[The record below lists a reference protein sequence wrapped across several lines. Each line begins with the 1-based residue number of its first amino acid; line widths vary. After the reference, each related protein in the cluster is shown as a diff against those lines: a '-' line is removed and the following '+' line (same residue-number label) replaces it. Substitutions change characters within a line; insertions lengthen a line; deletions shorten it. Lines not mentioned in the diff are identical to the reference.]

1 MTLDRA
7 PTSPKLASTTIDVI
21 TVLFGGLV
29 TALPRTVLLAL
40 PLACGIASAAIAD
53 PAMDAAMKELVP
65 TGTLRVAIAVAPAPS
80 ALYAIKD
87 GTTGK
92 YRGVTVDL
100 GAAMAKKLGV
110 PVEFL
115 PHLASGEIQ
124 NSAASGRWDVTFMP
138 VDEERKKFVDFGNA
152 YHLLQST
159 YLVAPGSKLAKVED
173 ANEPTVR
180 IGGVANTA
188 TFRAAQRTAPKATFV
203 TVPGVDAAVAAMKAG
218 EIDCIA
224 LSRESLS
231 GLTAKIPGSHILE
244 GGFLNS
250 STAVAVPKGKP
261 EALAYVSQFVEEAK
275 ATGLVRKAFDAV
287 DLKNSQVAP
296 AGMKP

>member
-1 MTLDRA
+1 
-7 PTSPKLASTTIDVI
+7 
-21 TVLFGGLV
+21 
-29 TALPRTVLLAL
+29 
-40 PLACGIASAAIAD
+40 
-53 PAMDAAMKELVP
+53 MDAVMKELVP

-80 ALYAIKD
+80 ALYAVKD
-87 GTTGK
+87 ATTGK
-92 YRGVTVDL
+92 FRGVSVDL
-100 GAAMAKKLGV
+100 GSALAQKLGV

-124 NSAASGRWDVTFMP
+124 NSAASGKWDVTFMP

-159 YLVAPGSKLAKVED
+159 YLVAPGSKLMKVED
-173 ANEPTVR
+173 ANEPAVR
-180 IGGVANTA
+180 VGGVANTA

-203 TVPGVDAAVAAMKAG
+203 TVAGVDAAVAAMKAG

-231 GLTAKIPGSHILE
+231 GLAAKIPGSRVLD

-250 STAVAVPKGKP
+250 STAVAVPKDKP
-261 EALAYVSQFVEEAK
+261 AALAYVSQFVEDAK
-275 ATGLVRKAFDAV
+275 ASGLVRKAFDAMN
-287 DLKNSQVAP
+287 LKNSQVAP

>member
-1 MTLDRA
+1 
-7 PTSPKLASTTIDVI
+7 
-21 TVLFGGLV
+21 V
-29 TALPRTVLLAL
+29 TAHPRTVLLAL
-40 PLACGIASAAIAD
+40 LLACSATSAGSAD
-53 PAMDAAMKELVP
+53 PAMDAVMKELVP

-80 ALYAIKD
+80 ALYTIKD
-87 GTTGK
+87 NVTGK
-92 YRGVTVDL
+92 FRGVSVDL
-100 GAAMAKKLGV
+100 GAALAKKLGV

-124 NSAASGRWDVTFMP
+124 NSAASGKWDVTFMP

-159 YLVAPGSKLAKVED
+159 YLVAPGSTLMKVEE
-173 ANEPTVR
+173 ANEPGVR

-231 GLTAKIPGSHILE
+231 GLAAKIPGSRVLD

-261 EALAYVSQFVEEAK
+261 AALAYVSQFIEEAK
-275 ATGLVRKAFDAV
+275 ASGLVRKAFDDV
-287 DLKNSQVAP
+287 NLKNSQVAP